1 MAVAG
6 EVKVINCP
14 ICSVVNDDA
23 ARFCAE
29 CGQRLQPDP
38 APVATQMP
46 VKEPEIA
53 APPPVQA
60 APEIVPTQPAATP
73 EAISAI
79 EEAKR
84 PTPPKPIKKLHSPL
98 LKPDEY
104 EEEEEPPIHTTGK
117 KGRSLRS
124 PILGG
129 SEPSYEYES
138 EQDEFA
144 SKHKGLRSP
153 LLGGSEVEQPQHRFA
168 AEPSH
173 TRPGHL
179 HSPLLDS
186 TYDEYDDFIDDFE
199 TVEDPN
205 VLRSPLLAAKVPM
218 HTHSHEPK
226 EETPPPTPTPP
237 AVVAPPQAAT
247 PAPAPMPAP
256 TPAAPPPV
264 APPVATPVAAVNP
277 PISSPV
283 SVPPASSPIPA
294 ATTSNPPTSAPSPTP
309 SISTPVSSPLESAS
323 RFPTA
328 GVGQLPHPTKLGVSG
343 PTGLRSSLLGS
354 QEDEEE
360 YESSRYAPPPDH
372 HQDAG
377 MSSIIRMFV
386 WPLAL
391 AVCVRLWVMA
401 EYAAGGM
408 LSPPVI
414 AGELSHIV
422 VIAFLILV
430 AINYPTQ
437 KRF

>member
-1 MAVAG
+1 M
-6 EVKVINCP
+6 INCP

-46 VKEPEIA
+46 AKEPEIA

-60 APEIVPTQPAATP
+60 APEIVPTQPAVTP

-84 PTPPKPIKKLHSPL
+84 PTPPKPMKKLHSPL

-117 KGRSLRS
+117 KGRALRS

-226 EETPPPTPTPP
+226 EETP
-237 AVVAPPQAAT
+237 
-247 PAPAPMPAP
+247 AP

-264 APPVATPVAAVNP
+264 TPPVAPPASMNP

-283 SVPPASSPIPA
+283 SVPPTSSPMPV
-294 ATTSNPPTSAPSPTP
+294 ATPTPSAPSQTP
-309 SISTPVSSPLESAS
+309 SMNTPLSSPLESAS

-328 GVGQLPHPTKLGVSG
+328 GVGQLPHPTKLGVGG

-354 QEDEEE
+354 QEEEE
-360 YESSRYAPPPDH
+360 YESSRYAPPPEQ

-377 MSSIIRMFV
+377 MSSVIRMFV

-391 AVCVRLWVMA
+391 AACVRLWVMA

>member
-1 MAVAG
+1 MAEAG
-6 EVKVINCP
+6 EEKVINCP

-38 APVATQMP
+38 APVPTQMP
-46 VKEPEIA
+46 ANEPEIA
-53 APPPVQA
+53 VPPPVQA

-84 PTPPKPIKKLHSPL
+84 PTAPKPMKKLHSPL

-104 EEEEEPPIHTTGK
+104 EEEEPPIHTTGK

-153 LLGGSEVEQPQHRFA
+153 LLGGSDVEQPQHRFA
-168 AEPSH
+168 SEPSH

-226 EETPPPTPTPP
+226 EETPPPIP
-237 AVVAPPQAAT
+237 VAPPASIMPAQAAT
-247 PAPAPMPAP
+247 PAASPLPAP
-256 TPAAPPPV
+256 TPVTPPAASL
-264 APPVATPVAAVNP
+264 
-277 PISSPV
+277 PIASST
-283 SVPPASSPIPA
+283 SVPPVSSPTPTNVA
-294 ATTSNPPTSAPSPTP
+294 AATSNPPTSAPSSSP
-309 SISTPVSSPLESAS
+309 SISTPTTSPLESAS

-328 GVGQLPHPTKLGVSG
+328 GVGQLPHPTKLGVAG
-343 PTGLRSSLLGS
+343 PSGLRSSLLGS
-354 QEDEEE
+354 QEGEEE
-360 YESSRYAPPPDH
+360 YESSRYAPPPEH

-391 AVCVRLWVMA
+391 SACVRLWVMA
-401 EYAAGGM
+401 EYARGGM

>member
-1 MAVAG
+1 M
-6 EVKVINCP
+6 INCP
-14 ICSVVNDDA
+14 ICSVVNDDS

-38 APVATQMP
+38 APVPTEMP
-46 VKEPEIA
+46 AKEPEIV

-60 APEIVPTQPAATP
+60 APEVVPTQPAATP

-84 PTPPKPIKKLHSPL
+84 ATPPKPVKKLHSPL

-104 EEEEEPPIHTTGK
+104 EEEEPPIHSTGK

-129 SEPSYEYES
+129 GEPSYEFE
-138 EQDEFA
+138 EDEFA

-153 LLGGSEVEQPQHRFA
+153 LLGGGDVEPPQHRFVG
-168 AEPSH
+168 EPQP

-218 HTHSHEPK
+218 HTHSHEPNPA
-226 EETPPPTPTPP
+226 EPVQAPSAPP
-237 AVVAPPQAAT
+237 AAPAT
-247 PAPAPMPAP
+247 PVAPAPVAIPAP
-256 TPAAPPPV
+256 TPAQSPPTPMASAPQSMAVPSS
-264 APPVATPVAAVNP
+264 APMSTP
-277 PISSPV
+277 I
-283 SVPPASSPIPA
+283 ASS
-294 ATTSNPPTSAPSPTP
+294 SAP
-309 SISTPVSSPLESAS
+309 SISTPPLEIKPTTPTQPLETPS

-343 PTGLRSSLLGS
+343 PSGLKSSLLGS
-354 QEDEEE
+354 QEDEE
-360 YESSRYAPPPDH
+360 YESSRYAPPPEY

-377 MSSIIRMFV
+377 MSSIIKMFV

-391 AVCVRLWVMA
+391 SACVRLWVMA
-401 EYAAGGM
+401 EYARGGM

-430 AINYPTQ
+430 AINYPAQ

>member
-1 MAVAG
+1 M
-6 EVKVINCP
+6 INCP
-14 ICSVVNDDA
+14 ICSVVNDDS

-38 APVATQMP
+38 APVATEMT
-46 VKEPEIA
+46 VKEPEIV

-60 APEIVPTQPAATP
+60 NPEVVPTQPAATQ

-79 EEAKR
+79 EEAKK
-84 PTPPKPIKKLHSPL
+84 PSPPKPVKKLHSPL
-98 LKPDEY
+98 LKPDDY
-104 EEEEEPPIHTTGK
+104 GDEEEPPIHSTGR

-129 SEPSYEYES
+129 GEPSYEFEA
-138 EQDEFA
+138 EDDFA

-153 LLGGSEVEQPQHRFA
+153 LLGGGDPEPPQHRFVG
-168 AEPSH
+168 EPQPA
-173 TRPGHL
+173 RPGHL

-218 HTHSHEPK
+218 HTHTHEAPAQPPAPP
-226 EETPPPTPTPP
+226 EEIKPPVTAQPVASTPSPSPVMPAPASMAPPASTTPPAASTAPPPPTP
-237 AVVAPPQAAT
+237 
-247 PAPAPMPAP
+247 AP
-256 TPAAPPPV
+256 TE
-264 APPVATPVAAVNP
+264 
-277 PISSPV
+277 S
-283 SVPPASSPIPA
+283 
-294 ATTSNPPTSAPSPTP
+294 TSQ
-309 SISTPVSSPLESAS
+309 

-328 GVGQLPHPTKLGVSG
+328 GVGQLPHPTKVGMSA
-343 PTGLRSSLLGS
+343 PTGLKSSLLGS
-354 QEDEEE
+354 QEDDE
-360 YESSRYAPPPDH
+360 YESSRYAPPPNYQ
-372 HQDAG
+372 QDEG

-391 AVCVRLWVMA
+391 SACVRLWVMA
-401 EYAAGGM
+401 EYARGGM

-414 AGELSHIV
+414 AGELSHII